1 MVLFWLIASMWLG
14 LPKRNHLPLL
24 LATCIQDLTLVSV
37 SVDGKDLD
45 KAHYEVTEK
54 ELTIK
59 GDALPAGKPYSLK
72 VGFGG
77 IQGSGFRGL
86 QGQGLSPLYGN
97 GEGVDHQGRSSASNS
112 LKVGFWGCQGLWV
125 WRVQAC
131 V

>member
-1 MVLFWLIASMWLG
+1 MWLG

-59 GDALPAGKPYSLK
+59 GEALPAGKPYSLK

-77 IQGSGFRGL
+77 ASGLRVSGASRPGFEPTIWQRR
-86 QGQGLSPLYGN
+86 
-97 GEGVDHQGRSSASNS
+97 RS
-112 LKVGFWGCQGLWV
+112 
-125 WRVQAC
+125 
-131 V
+131 